1 MKKRAE
7 YKINMF
13 IFYSRPG
20 YWQNV
25 SRIRT
30 CVRGDTSVYGNKK
43 AASVVETAFI
53 VSAMTK
59 SMRVKPTS
67 ECDEPALTSGLQPYS
82 CE

>member
-1 MKKRAE
+1 
-7 YKINMF
+7 MF

-53 VSAMTK
+53 VSAMTN
-59 SMRVKPTS
+59 RVLFKPAS
-67 ECDEPALTSGLQPYS
+67 GCDEPA
-82 CE
+82 